1 MSSTAAARASRGLAG
16 RLWSGYLHQLDTRP
30 LLTKSFT
37 SFSGFVVGDAIAQ
50 LYAGEK
56 YDYWRTA
63 RFAAYGFIIH
73 APACHVWYGI
83 LDSRVYPKAPT
94 SPRAVVAKMA
104 IDQLLFTPFATLVF
118 YSIIKTMEGEAHK
131 ITSTI
136 KEKFWPTLLAGYTV
150 WPLAHIINFRF
161 IAGNQRVLYINVVNV
176 AWNVILCKIAT
187 SKPRSTPEDEKPER
201 AQV

>member
-1 MSSTAAARASRGLAG
+1 MLSDIGIVYCVPDWCGGSC
-16 RLWSGYLHQLDTRP
+16 RP

-73 APACHVWYGI
+73 APACHAWYGI

-94 SPRAVVAKMA
+94 RYTNLSTDMTSVEVAPEHTRVVHTVAH
-104 IDQLLFTPFATLVF
+104 
-118 YSIIKTMEGEAHK
+118 YTMTMHCDARCSCWK
-131 ITSTI
+131 
-136 KEKFWPTLLAGYTV
+136 A
-150 WPLAHIINFRF
+150 
-161 IAGNQRVLYINVVNV
+161 
-176 AWNVILCKIAT
+176 LCKAWYGPD
-187 SKPRSTPEDEKPER
+187 SVSWLYYD
-201 AQV
+201 